1 MTTIE
6 YMNNCN
12 QRKENKKEIWN
23 LDKIRTKGMHPQV
36 QLIYVLIAIQI
47 TIPGGIRWTTHL
59 DISIKSIIII
69 YQVKRTHRQKCT
81 MPTKTLKTITFI
93 FIMYKSL
100 YYFQ

>member
-36 QLIYVLIAIQI
+36 QPIYVLIAIQI
-47 TIPGGIRWTTHL
+47 TIPGGIRWTT
-59 DISIKSIIII
+59 
-69 YQVKRTHRQKCT
+69 T
-81 MPTKTLKTITFI
+81 
-93 FIMYKSL
+93 
-100 YYFQ
+100 

>member
-59 DISIKSIIII
+59 DISTKSIIII
-69 YQVKRTHRQKCT
+69 YQIKKNSQTKMYNAHQKS
-81 MPTKTLKTITFI
+81 KNN
-93 FIMYKSL
+93 
-100 YYFQ
+100 